1 MIWYGRNDGTENGIG
16 TNLTIQTQLRKKKKK
31 KRGTRKGTKK
41 LEKGGKSYTESE
53 YKACEAK
60 KKRKGN

>member
-31 KRGTRKGTKK
+31 KKELGKEQKNRKRGKKFHRK
-41 LEKGGKSYTESE
+41 
-53 YKACEAK
+53 
-60 KKRKGN
+60 